1 VTALDG
7 NNSIVTSYAGTV
19 HFTISDG
26 VALVPVNS
34 TLTSGVGT
42 FSTTLKTAGNQT
54 VTATDTV
61 AASITGTSN
70 TIGVSAAAATHFA
83 IAAPAAVTAGSV
95 FSFTVTG
102 LDQFG
107 NTATNYAG
115 TVHFTSSDGT
125 AVLPGNSS
133 LTNGTGA
140 LSATLKAGGNQT
152 ITATDTVSASITGTS
167 NVIAVAL
174 PPDLTIAKS
183 HTGNFFLGETGAIYS
198 LMVSNVGAGSTIGTI
213 TAADTLPAG
222 LSATSITG
230 TGWTC
235 SVATLACTRGDAL
248 SAGSSFPAIT
258 VTVNV
263 ASNAAASVTNTAM
276 VSGGGELNVVN
287 DAVTDVTTVTQPPDF
302 MLSLTLTT
310 ITVKAGQQAS
320 YALTVTPQNGA
331 FANPIVFSATGL
343 PAKTSFVFT
352 PPSVTPGANPAT
364 STLVVSTSAGNPL
377 LVQNSG
383 RACMPNYALL
393 LPFAGLVLSGFSLR
407 KRRGKKGWV
416 LVVMLLCGGLGLYG
430 CAGAQGNFANTGT
443 PPGTYT
449 VTITATSGATQ
460 HSAPVTLIV
469 QR

>member
-1 VTALDG
+1 L
-7 NNSIVTSYAGTV
+7 
-19 HFTISDG
+19 
-26 VALVPVNS
+26 
-34 TLTSGVGT
+34 
-42 FSTTLKTAGNQT
+42 
-54 VTATDTV
+54 
-61 AASITGTSN
+61 
-70 TIGVSAAAATHFA
+70 
-83 IAAPAAVTAGSV
+83 
-95 FSFTVTG
+95 
-102 LDQFG
+102 
-107 NTATNYAG
+107 
-115 TVHFTSSDGT
+115 
-125 AVLPGNSS
+125 
-133 LTNGTGA
+133 
-140 LSATLKAGGNQT
+140 
-152 ITATDTVSASITGTS
+152 
-167 NVIAVAL
+167 
-174 PPDLTIAKS
+174 
-183 HTGNFFLGETGAIYS
+183 
-198 LMVSNVGAGSTIGTI
+198 TIGTI
-213 TAADTLPAG
+213 TAADILPAG

-276 VSGGGELNVVN
+276 VSGGGELNVAN
-287 DAVTDVTTVTQPPDF
+287 DAATDVTTITQPPDF
-302 MLSLTLTT
+302 TLSLTLTT